1 MSGFIPHVHERNNFK
16 ILLGALVFFMVMDSV
31 ADQFD
36 LTFTQR
42 FVNLVLMITLVI
54 NVWAVDNPRTNFISW
69 KWGAT
74 MVISVTMITD
84 TLIDSN
90 FLAKF
95 QVIMVFL
102 FVCLTTWQ
110 AWSQVM
116 FTGIVDTN
124 KIVGAICIYLLLAMA
139 WAFAYQ
145 IVEAFL
151 PGSVNGLAGGLW
163 QEKTHTLIYYSF
175 VTISTLGYGE
185 ITPVGPI
192 ARTLATLE
200 AVTGIFYT
208 TVLVASLIGIRLSGV
223 DSHQRLEE
231 LGQKP
236 GAGSDG
242 SQSGRA
248 P

>member
-16 ILLGALVFFMVMDSV
+16 ILLGALVFFLFMDSV

-36 LTFTQR
+36 LNYTQR
-42 FVNLVLMITLVI
+42 FVNIVLMITLLVNI
-54 NVWAVDNPRTNFISW
+54 WAVDNPRTNFISW

-74 MVISVTMITD
+74 MVISVTMVTD
-84 TLIDSN
+84 SLIASN

-102 FVCLTTWQ
+102 FICLTTWQ

-116 FTGIVDTN
+116 FTGIVDSN
-124 KIVGAICIYLLLAMA
+124 KIVGAICIYLLLALG

-151 PGSVNGLAGGLW
+151 PGSFNGLTDGLW

-223 DSHQRLEE
+223 DAAQRLED
-231 LGQKP
+231 LGHKSEAT
-236 GAGSDG
+236 GDG